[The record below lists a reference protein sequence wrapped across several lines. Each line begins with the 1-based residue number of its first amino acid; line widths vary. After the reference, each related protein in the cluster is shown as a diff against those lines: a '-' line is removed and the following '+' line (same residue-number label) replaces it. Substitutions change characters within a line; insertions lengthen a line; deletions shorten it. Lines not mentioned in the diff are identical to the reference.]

1 MNPESKGSWRVNNSQ
16 KRDRWKWSEKN
27 RQRKD
32 GRGETVQKETA
43 RDRPKRQAASKF
55 PEAVFPI
62 QWHGFGGQC
71 DLGQGCRSAHT
82 LTRARTHT
90 HPYII
95 YLFIHNRYKCLSETR
110 KGINSY
116 QEGSGQGRRRRTGA
130 RGMFSMQQ
138 EGGLAHPT
146 LKNIHLPHGII
157 LMR

>member
-1 MNPESKGSWRVNNSQ
+1 MVREKTGREKTEGKRRSRKRQQETGR
-16 KRDRWKWSEKN
+16 RDRLPRSF
-27 RQRKD
+27 
-32 GRGETVQKETA
+32 QKQCFQFNGMALGANVTWA
-43 RDRPKRQAASKF
+43 KAA
-55 PEAVFPI
+55 EA
-62 QWHGFGGQC
+62 
-71 DLGQGCRSAHT
+71 LT
-82 LTRARTHT
+82 LSRARAHT

-116 QEGSGQGRRRRTGA
+116 WEGSGQGRRRRTGHGA